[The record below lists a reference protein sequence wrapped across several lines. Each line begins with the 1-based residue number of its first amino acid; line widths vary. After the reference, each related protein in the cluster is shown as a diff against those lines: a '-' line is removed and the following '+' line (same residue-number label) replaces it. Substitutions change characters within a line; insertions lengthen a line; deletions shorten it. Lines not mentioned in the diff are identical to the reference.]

1 MGSFAL
7 CLLNGWGGPE
17 DNAFGLVNVTE
28 AAHLGSDVGAYWLGA
43 WFLTGELGLPKDP
56 VRARYWL
63 KKVVD
68 GECEYKI
75 LAHPSKAKALQLL
88 RELESGGE

>member
-1 MGSFAL
+1 MLEAHQVRNTIEAL
-7 CLLNGWGGPE
+7 
-17 DNAFGLVNVTE
+17 VK
-28 AAHLGSDVGAYWLGA
+28 SGAID
-43 WFLTGELGLPKDP
+43 GELATAWKQKLADETKVKETRARGASGLPKDP
-56 VRARYWL
+56 ARARYWL